1 MLCPLILLAWF
12 MKNPF
17 KLILNLFNFKEKT
30 NQMTIAEL
38 NSFKLRKEK
47 IEKEKRSRAYI
58 SEINQSWSKMNKNRK
73 KNFFRK
79 VS

>member
-1 MLCPLILLAWF
+1 
-12 MKNPF
+12 MKNPL

-30 NQMTIAEL
+30 SHMTIAEL
-38 NSFKLRKEK
+38 NSFNLRKEK

-58 SEINQSWSKMNKNRK
+58 SEINKRNNKMRKSK

-79 VS
+79 AS

>member
-1 MLCPLILLAWF
+1 MILLVWF
-12 MKNPF
+12 MNNPF

-30 NQMTIAEL
+30 SHMTIAEL
-38 NSFKLRKEK
+38 NSFNLRKEK

>member
-1 MLCPLILLAWF
+1 
-12 MKNPF
+12 
-17 KLILNLFNFKEKT
+17 
-30 NQMTIAEL
+30 MTIAEL
-38 NSFKLRKEK
+38 NAFNLRKEK

-58 SEINQSWSKMNKNRK
+58 SEVNQSWSKMKNNRK

>member
-1 MLCPLILLAWF
+1 
-12 MKNPF
+12 MKNPL
-17 KLILNLFNFKEKT
+17 KLILNLFNFKAKDSH
-30 NQMTIAEL
+30 MSIAEL
-38 NSFKLRKEK
+38 NSFSLRKEK

-58 SEINQSWSKMNKNRK
+58 SEINQSWSKMRNNRK